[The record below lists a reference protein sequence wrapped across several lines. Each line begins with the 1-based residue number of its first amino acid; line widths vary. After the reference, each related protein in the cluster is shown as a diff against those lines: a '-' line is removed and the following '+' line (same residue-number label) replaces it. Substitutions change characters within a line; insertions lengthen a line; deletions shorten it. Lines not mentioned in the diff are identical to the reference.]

1 MKEIPNLFHDY
12 KRMAN
17 RYELQENNTPAK
29 KSISATGPI
38 RPPTLFPLLSLPFA
52 PHIVP
57 EDDSNQKAVTVKTD
71 CSFKSYGCW
80 WYKKMHFKYF
90 SPAHLEIWQT

>member
-1 MKEIPNLFHDY
+1 MMAREWQIDMSFKRTIP
-12 KRMAN
+12 
-17 RYELQENNTPAK
+17 PAE

-71 CSFKSYGCW
+71 YNFKCYGFFW
-80 WYKKMHFKYF
+80 
-90 SPAHLEIWQT
+90 L